1 MGLMQRIVDAVI
13 GEKPT
18 VKAMDIERPL
28 SGMYGENVWTI
39 GYTGEKN
46 TGELGPA
53 IDYRPNYPILRVRS
67 WQSYMESEITKT
79 VVDRY
84 ATWVIGSGLKLQCA
98 PDMLVLNSEG
108 VSMDK
113 TARENFNEI
122 TEARYRV
129 WAASN
134 ASDWFGMASLNR
146 IEKRAYRAAKVGG
159 DVLVILRYVKG
170 RVKVQLVDG
179 QNVTTPLDRL
189 TDPKVRHGVEVD
201 ENGKHVA
208 YYVRKS
214 GIAPTWERVPAFG
227 PKSKQKMAFLVYG
240 SEFRIDSVRG
250 MPLIATVL
258 ETLKKLDRYKEATVG
273 SAEERQ
279 KIVYQIVHDLNAT
292 GENPL
297 LANLATALDADAD
310 GAGLPTDEA
319 GTKLARTVAV
329 MTQKQTFN
337 MSQGSELKSL
347 ESKNELT
354 FKEFYDTN
362 FDIVCAAV
370 GIPPNVAR
378 MLYTDSFSASR
389 AALKDWEHS
398 LRVERKDFSD
408 QFNANVY
415 RFWLWTE
422 ILAQKVQA
430 QGYINA
436 LAQDNDTIIDAYT
449 SAKWIGA
456 NVPHID
462 PLKEVKAE
470 REKLGEL
477 GKAIPLT
484 TVEDATEALSCGDS
498 DANMEQFGEELN
510 YAKSLNLV
518 APVATVAVAG
528 SRSQTPE

>member
-1 MGLMQRIVDAVI
+1 MGRFQRIVNAVI
-13 GEKPT
+13 GRDETPAPNAFHT
-18 VKAMDIERPL
+18 DRPL
-28 SGMYGENVWTI
+28 GGMYGENVWTI

-53 IDYRPNYPILRVRS
+53 IDYRPNYPVLRVRS

-108 VSMDK
+108 VGMDK
-113 TARENFNEI
+113 RSREAFNEV

-134 ASDWFGMASLNR
+134 ASDWSGMASLNR

-170 RVKVQLVDG
+170 KVKVQLVDG

-189 TDPKVRHGVEVD
+189 TDPKVRHGVELD
-201 ENGKHVA
+201 DDGRHVA
-208 YYVRKS
+208 YYVRKG
-214 GIAPTWERVPAFG
+214 GIAPTWERVSAYG
-227 PKSKQKMAFLVYG
+227 AKSKQKMAFLVYG

-297 LANLATALDADAD
+297 LANLAHVLDAEATD
-310 GAGLPTDEA
+310 AGLPTDES
-319 GTKLARTVAV
+319 GTKMARTVAV
-329 MTQKQTFN
+329 STQKQTFN
-337 MSQGSELKSL
+337 MAQGSRLESL
-347 ESKNELT
+347 ESRNELA

-408 QFNANVY
+408 QFNSPIY

-422 ILAQKVQA
+422 ILSQKVQA
-430 QGYINA
+430 GGYINA
-436 LAQDNDTIIDAYT
+436 MAASNDTIIDAYT

-477 GKAIPLT
+477 GKNIPLT

-498 DANMEQFGEELN
+498 DANMEQFGEELA
-510 YAKSLNLV
+510 YSVTLKLV
-518 APVATVAVAG
+518 SPEPVSPPVG
-528 SRSQTPE
+528 GEG